1 MCPSNCCVRLFRC
14 CGHPRIHVLFIDNA
28 IATSGADTT
37 WRIKRK
43 MFRTTVRW
51 EGYHVQ
57 HIILNMVKGIAS
69 TTFFFGKQHYHSIWM
84 APTCCH
90 LAPST
95 SLVLQIYPLPYAV
108 IWTPP
113 QKLGYKIDTIL
124 NAFFLRARIGWE
136 QLNLRA
142 AWYLECLLQLLHW
155 QLSCWRFCP
164 ISPKSRSFK
173 IERAQSKAK
182 QSASRWMIENRTTS
196 LPPRVQDFDR
206 LLSLLSCVASDR
218 RTLHTRDFTQMV
230 THLTIWCRGVCDPFL
245 ALIGVFAVCFS
256 NCINWMMPLIPSTI
270 FTNELPRRLGQ
281 KHIRNLKLHQ
291 QE

>member
-1 MCPSNCCVRLFRC
+1 MLSFGTLN
-14 CGHPRIHVLFIDNA
+14 I
-28 IATSGADTT
+28 TSFANLPAAVCRD
-37 WRIKRK
+37 
-43 MFRTTVRW
+43 
-51 EGYHVQ
+51 
-57 HIILNMVKGIAS
+57 LD
-69 TTFFFGKQHYHSIWM
+69 
-84 APTCCH
+84 APTKTGIQNWHNSECIFPSCENWVGAAKSPSGLVPWMPSAVVT
-90 LAPST
+90 LAT
-95 SLVLQIYPLPYAV
+95 
-108 IWTPP
+108 
-113 QKLGYKIDTIL
+113 KLLT
-124 NAFFLRARIGWE
+124 FLSHIPE
-136 QLNLRA
+136 
-142 AWYLECLLQLLHW
+142 
-155 QLSCWRFCP
+155 
-164 ISPKSRSFK
+164 KSQFQNRTGAK
-173 IERAQSKAK
+173 QSKAK

-281 KHIRNLKLHQ
+281 KRIRNLKLHQ